1 MDQINEQSNI
11 IELQLIGVIDIG
23 SNMIRMEIAQ
33 ILPDGTIETIEH
45 LQRAVHLGQDTF
57 VKGRLGR
64 KTIRAAILILR
75 DFKAKLD
82 EYGVTVCRTVATS
95 SVREALNAETFIDRV
110 LISTGLE
117 VQVIDSAE
125 ESRLTVSA
133 VQDEVEQDEE
143 LLSKYTLITE
153 VGGGSTVLTVMHQ
166 NQIVA
171 SQSLGLGSIRLK
183 EVLIDGQESHTQAT
197 EMIRNEITNVLSA
210 IEKLIPFKKIVNFI
224 AVGGDARFLANRK
237 GAHCD
242 AYGLSSVPR
251 KQLDRFVTENLEF
264 TPDQLASRYN
274 LSFADAESLNPA
286 MMILQSLVHATR
298 AKEILISQVSMRHGL
313 LRNTALELRGEED
326 KMLIQ
331 AATRSALAVAEK
343 YQLDIDHAS
352 KLADL
357 SLELFDVLKS
367 EHGLG
372 SRERLLLHAA
382 ALLHETG
389 TFISGRAYHKH
400 SYYIISN
407 TEIFGL
413 SQKDVVLVAHIA
425 RYHRRARPKITH
437 EDYMNLSQS
446 RRIVVNKLASI
457 FRMATAFEL
466 KRNEFITDYK
476 AHVQEDD
483 FVITLPAQADTMLVQ
498 RRLRVKSDM
507 FRDVYGLNI
516 VVI

>member
-11 IELQLIGVIDIG
+11 TETRLIGAIDIG
-23 SNMIRMEIAQ
+23 SNMIRMDIAQ
-33 ILPDGTIETIEH
+33 ILPDGTIDTIEH

-75 DFKAKLD
+75 DYKAKLD
-82 EYGVTVCRTVATS
+82 EYGAVTCRTVATS
-95 SVREALNAETFIDRV
+95 SIREALNAETFIDRV

-133 VQDEVEQDEE
+133 VQNEVERDEQ
-143 LLSKYTLITE
+143 LLSEYTLITE
-153 VGGGSTVLTVMHQ
+153 VGGGSTVLTVMHE
-166 NQIVA
+166 NEIIA
-171 SQSLGLGSIRLK
+171 SQSLGIGSIRLK
-183 EVLIDGQESHTQAT
+183 EVLIDGHESHTQAT
-197 EMIRNEITNVLSA
+197 EMIRNEINNVLSA

-224 AVGGDARFLANRK
+224 AVGGDARFLAGQTKSNSSK
-237 GAHCD
+237 F
-242 AYGLSSVPR
+242 GLPSILRS
-251 KQLDRFVTENLEF
+251 QLDRFVKENITF
-264 TPDQLASRYN
+264 TPDQLANRYN

-286 MMILQSLVHATR
+286 VMILQALVHATR
-298 AKEILISQVSMRHGL
+298 AKEILVSKVSMRQGL
-313 LRNTALELRGEED
+313 MQSMSLELRGEED

-331 AATRSALAVAEK
+331 AATRSAMVVAEK
-343 YQLDIDHAS
+343 YQLDTDHAT
-352 KLADL
+352 KLAEL
-357 SLELFDVLKS
+357 SLELFDILKS
-367 EHGLG
+367 EHGLS
-372 SRERLLLHAA
+372 SRERLLLQVA

-413 SQKDVVLVAHIA
+413 SQKDVSTIAHIA

-446 RRIVVNKLASI
+446 RRIVVNKLASVL
-457 FRMATAFEL
+457 RMATAFEL
-466 KRNEFITDYK
+466 KRNEFIADFR

-483 FVITLPAQADTMLVQ
+483 LLITLPAQADSMLVQ
-498 RRLRVKSDM
+498 RQLRVKSDM
-507 FRDVYGLNI
+507 FRDVYGLNV